1 MWRAVDFGLAT
12 PVNVVRRCA
21 STAGPAASAATSA
34 SASPGIRNSRFSFL
48 LPSLLA
54 MRLSITVVEFEFHP
68 SNRKMVDDLRMNR
81 KLDLSRQCHKCLTS
95 RQMQRKNPHASNL
108 PAVRVLL
115 KISTRFF
122 VVDSLHTESAQPLA
136 RTNL

>member
-1 MWRAVDFGLAT
+1 M
-12 PVNVVRRCA
+12 
-21 STAGPAASAATSA
+21 A

-54 MRLSITVVEFEFHP
+54 VRLSITVVEFEFHP

-81 KLDLSRQCHKCLTS
+81 KLDLSRQYHKCLTS
-95 RQMQRKNPHASNL
+95 RQMQRKTPHASNL

>member
-54 MRLSITVVEFEFHP
+54 VRLSITVVEFEFHP
-68 SNRKMVDDLRMNR
+68 SNRKMVDNLRMNR
-81 KLDLSRQCHKCLTS
+81 KNFESAVQQLSLVAADAN
-95 RQMQRKNPHASNL
+95 KNPHASNL

>member
-12 PVNVVRRCA
+12 PVNVVRRCT

-34 SASPGIRNSRFSFL
+34 SASPGIRNSRFSFF
-48 LPSLLA
+48 LPILLA
-54 MRLSITVVEFEFHP
+54 ASLSITVVEFEFHP

-81 KLDLSRQCHKCLTS
+81 KLDLSRQYHKCLTS

>member
-1 MWRAVDFGLAT
+1 
-12 PVNVVRRCA
+12 
-21 STAGPAASAATSA
+21 
-34 SASPGIRNSRFSFL
+34 
-48 LPSLLA
+48 
-54 MRLSITVVEFEFHP
+54 
-68 SNRKMVDDLRMNR
+68 MVDDLRMNR
-81 KLDLSRQCHKCLTS
+81 KNFESAVQQLSLVAADAN
-95 RQMQRKNPHASNL
+95 KNPHASNL

>member
-1 MWRAVDFGLAT
+1 
-12 PVNVVRRCA
+12 
-21 STAGPAASAATSA
+21 
-34 SASPGIRNSRFSFL
+34 
-48 LPSLLA
+48 
-54 MRLSITVVEFEFHP
+54 
-68 SNRKMVDDLRMNR
+68 MVDDLRMNR
-81 KLDLSRQCHKCLTS
+81 KNFESAVQQLSLVEADANK
-95 RQMQRKNPHASNL
+95 KPHASNL